1 MQLQIVHEAEVH
13 RQHVRLKIPIV
24 VEIDGTRFTVD
35 DWSMGGF
42 GVESEMSSRQPG
54 ERFPVRMVFPFED
67 FEVSLRLDCQMVY
80 IVEDNSRFGCRF
92 LGLSQGQLAL
102 FRYLVDAYLS
112 GEIVSGGDI
121 LAIAGRDNSAEA
133 RLNPLSFNPY
143 SEEEAAGRRT
153 RRLVGYGLLGLA
165 GVVLVGLTALGIKDR
180 YLTPVADSA
189 VIEAPIFRVRATG
202 SGILEGREIVDLL
215 RRGDQIGS
223 VAESSG
229 QVTRLESPCECAFV
243 EWLVVPGQYVQAGEP
258 VAALVAADRPLV
270 ARAQVGLAAA
280 EKLHLG
286 DVAEIVIAG
295 RGETLLGQIERID
308 VKPRLAQLDPADPQA
323 PIAGRLAQV
332 IIRPDKPFSFEDLG
346 SLASVRFP

>member
-13 RQHVRLKIPIV
+13 RQHIRLKIPIV
-24 VEIDGTRFTVD
+24 VEIDGTRFNVD

-54 ERFPVRMVFPFED
+54 ERFPVRMIFPFED

-121 LAIAGRDNSAEA
+121 LAIAGRDNTAEA
-133 RLNPLSFNPY
+133 RVNPLSFNPY
-143 SEEEAAGRRT
+143 SEEEAAGRRAK
-153 RRLVGYGLLGLA
+153 RLVGFGLLGLA
-165 GVVLVGLTALGIKDR
+165 GLALVGVAALGFKDR
-180 YLTPVADSA
+180 FLTPEAQSA
-189 VIEAPIFRVRATG
+189 VIEAPIFRVRASA
-202 SGILEGREIVDLL
+202 SGILEGREINDLL

-223 VAESSG
+223 IADSAG
-229 QVTRLESPCECAFV
+229 QVARLESPCECAFV
-243 EWLVVPGQYVQAGEP
+243 EWLTVPGQFVQAGEP

-270 ARAQVGLAAA
+270 ARAQVDLAVA
-280 EKLHLG
+280 ERLHLG
-286 DVAEIVIAG
+286 DVAEIIIAG
-295 RGETLLGQIERID
+295 RGEPVLGQIDRID
-308 VKPRLAQLDPADPQA
+308 VKPRLAQLEAVEFQA
-323 PIAGRLAQV
+323 PVAARLAQV

-346 SLASVRFP
+346 SLARVRFP

>member
-24 VEIDGTRFTVD
+24 VEIDGTRFNIE

-42 GVESEMSSRQPG
+42 GIESEMSSRQPG
-54 ERFPVRMVFPFED
+54 ERFPVRMIFPFED

-102 FRYLVDAYLS
+102 FRYLIDAYLS

-133 RLNPLSFNPY
+133 RINPLSFNPY
-143 SEEEAAGRRT
+143 SEEEAAGRRAK
-153 RRLVGYGLLGLA
+153 RLVGFGLLGLA
-165 GVVLVGLTALGIKDR
+165 GLALLGLTALGFKDR
-180 YLTPVADSA
+180 FLTPVAESA
-189 VIEAPIFRVRATG
+189 VIEAPIFRVRATAN
-202 SGILEGREIVDLL
+202 GILDGREIVDLL

-223 VAESSG
+223 ISTDTG
-229 QVTRLESPCECAFV
+229 QTARIESPCECAFI
-243 EWLVVPGQYVQAGEP
+243 EWLALPGQYVQAGEP
-258 VAALVAADRPLV
+258 VAALVAADRPLM
-270 ARAQVGLAAA
+270 ARAQVDLAVA
-280 EKLHLG
+280 ERLQLG
-286 DVAEIVIAG
+286 DVAEIIIAG
-295 RGETLLGQIERID
+295 RGESLFGQIERID
-308 VKPRLAQLDPADPQA
+308 VKPRLAQLDPAQVQTPVA
-323 PIAGRLAQV
+323 ARLAQV

-346 SLASVRFP
+346 SLARVRFP

>member
-24 VEIDGTRFTVD
+24 VEIDGTRFNID

-42 GVESEMSSRQPG
+42 GIESEMSSRQPG

-133 RLNPLSFNPY
+133 RVNPLSFNPY
-143 SEEEAAGRRT
+143 SEEEAAGRRVK
-153 RRLVGYGLLGLA
+153 RLVGFGLLGVAGLA
-165 GVVLVGLTALGIKDR
+165 LVGLTGLGFKDR
-180 YLTPVADSA
+180 FLTPEAESA

-202 SGILEGREIVDLL
+202 DGILEGREITDLL

-223 VAESSG
+223 IAGVSG
-229 QVTRLESPCECAFV
+229 QVSRLESPCECAFV
-243 EWLVVPGQYVQAGEP
+243 EWLAVPGQFVQAGEP

-270 ARAQVGLAAA
+270 ARAQVELAVA
-280 EKLHLG
+280 ERLRLG
-286 DVAEIVIAG
+286 DVAEIIIAG
-295 RGETLLGQIERID
+295 RSEPLLGQIERID
-308 VKPRLAQLDPADPQA
+308 VKPRLSQLAAAETQA
-323 PIAGRLAQV
+323 PVSTRLAQV
-332 IIRPDKPFSFEDLG
+332 IIRPDKPFSFEELG
-346 SLASVRFP
+346 SLARVRFP